1 MSELFYKIEKG
12 IPVPK
17 VVGKY
22 DFLKNL
28 DEGDSFLVSTVDEI
42 KSIRRKCSVIN
53 KRVIQ
58 RKTEEAKYRLWIFEQ
73 EKNPQKINHLKQYT
87 KV

>member
-58 RKTEEAKYRLWIFEQ
+58 RKEEAKYRLWIFEQ
-73 EKNPQKINHLKQYT
+73 EKNPQKIDHLKQYT

>member
-58 RKTEEAKYRLWIFEQ
+58 RKEEAKYRLWIFEQ
-73 EKNPQKINHLKQYT
+73 EKNHQKIDHLKQYT

>member
-17 VVGKY
+17 VLGKY

-58 RKTEEAKYRLWIFEQ
+58 RKEEAKYRLWIFEQ
-73 EKNPQKINHLKQYT
+73 EKNPQKIDHLKQYT